1 MKASQSSI
9 ATAKPELEQTLSLSA
24 SELRSL
30 YFVKEKHIDE
40 LICAAVEL
48 DAGQRRLALRLVKA
62 MVAHRRS
69 MLS

>member
-1 MKASQSSI
+1 MKAQSNV
-9 ATAKPELEQTLSLSA
+9 ATAKPELEQTLALSA
-24 SELRSL
+24 SELRFL

-48 DAGQRRLALRLVKA
+48 DEGQRRLALRLVKA